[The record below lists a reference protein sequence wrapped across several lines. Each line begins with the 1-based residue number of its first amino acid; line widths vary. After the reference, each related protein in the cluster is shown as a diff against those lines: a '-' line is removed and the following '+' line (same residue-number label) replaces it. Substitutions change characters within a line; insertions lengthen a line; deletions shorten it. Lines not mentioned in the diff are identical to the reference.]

1 MIERKVKSIRAL
13 ERGLDV
19 LLEVQRSGGMSLH
32 ELHLQLGLPKA
43 TLLRLLVT
51 LASRGLVWQRLADGA
66 YLPSALK
73 LSGSREDL
81 AARLAEIA
89 SPFMVELNDR
99 LIWPSVIAVPRLD
112 HLEIIET
119 NSRLARFDSLIPSPV
134 GMKLSYI
141 HTATG
146 RAYLSACDAQ
156 ERAAILERLAPADA
170 RAEDR
175 ALLDNIV
182 AEADRRGYATRD
194 PHHPWQDRNK
204 QAVLA
209 DGKLSIAVPVRAA
222 GVAVAAINVAWPGQR
237 VTLEDVVSRH
247 LETLKSI
254 AEKIGQNLEAA

>member
-1 MIERKVKSIRAL
+1 M
-13 ERGLDV
+13 
-19 LLEVQRSGGMSLH
+19 
-32 ELHLQLGLPKA
+32 
-43 TLLRLLVT
+43 T
-51 LASRGLVWQRLADGA
+51 
-66 YLPSALK
+66 
-73 LSGSREDL
+73 GSREDL

-146 RAYLSACDAQ
+146 RAYLSACDAA
-156 ERAAILERLAPADA
+156 ERAAIIERLTPPDA
-170 RAEDR
+170 RPEER
-175 ALLDNIV
+175 ALLDTIV
-182 AEADRRGYATRD
+182 ADADRRGFATRD

-204 QAVLA
+204 QTVLA

-237 VTLEDVVSRH
+237 VTLADVVERH
-247 LETLKSI
+247 LGTLTEV
-254 AEKIGQNLEAA
+254 AAQIGRNLEAA

>member
-19 LLEVQRSGGMSLH
+19 LLEIQRSGGMSLH

-43 TLLRLLVT
+43 TLLRLIVT

-66 YLPSALK
+66 YLPSALR
-73 LSGSREDL
+73 LTGSREDL
-81 AARLAEIA
+81 ASRLAEIA
-89 SPFMVELNDR
+89 SPYMVELNER
-99 LIWPSVIAVPRLD
+99 VIWPSVIAVPRLD

-119 NSRLARFDSLIPSPV
+119 NNRLARFDSLIPSPV

-146 RAYLSACDAQ
+146 RAYLSACDAA
-156 ERAAILERLAPADA
+156 ERTAILERLAPAEA
-170 RAEDR
+170 RPEDR
-175 ALLDNIV
+175 ALLDSIIDD
-182 AEADRRGYATRD
+182 AKLRGYATRD

-204 QAVLA
+204 QTVLG

-237 VTLEDVVSRH
+237 VTLDDVVDRH
-247 LETLKSI
+247 LETLNAI
-254 AEKIGQNLEAA
+254 AAEIGRNLEDH

>member
-19 LLEVQRSGGMSLH
+19 LLEIQRSGGMSLH

-43 TLLRLLVT
+43 TLLRLIVT
-51 LASRGLVWQRLADGA
+51 LASRGLIWQRLADGA

-73 LSGSREDL
+73 LAGSREDL
-81 AARLAEIA
+81 ASRLAEIA
-89 SPFMVELNDR
+89 SPFMVNLNDR
-99 LIWPSVIAVPRLD
+99 VIWPSVIAVPRLD
-112 HLEIIET
+112 HLEVIET
-119 NSRLARFDSLIPSPV
+119 NNRLARFDSLIPSPV

-146 RAYLSACDAQ
+146 RAYLSACDAT
-156 ERAAILERLAPADA
+156 ERAAIIERLTPPDA
-170 RAEDR
+170 RPEDR
-175 ALLDNIV
+175 ALLDRIIAD
-182 AEADRRGYATRD
+182 AEHRGYATRD

-204 QAVLA
+204 QTVLG

-247 LETLKSI
+247 LDTLQDI
-254 AEKIGQNLEAA
+254 AEQIGQHLAAA

>member
-19 LLEVQRSGGMSLH
+19 LLEVQKSGGMSLH
-32 ELHLQLGLPKA
+32 ELHQQLGLPKA

-66 YLPSALK
+66 YLPSALRLTGK
-73 LSGSREDL
+73 REDL

-89 SPFMVELNDR
+89 SPFMVELNNR

-119 NSRLARFDSLIPSPV
+119 NNRLARFDSLTPSPV

-146 RAYLSACDAQ
+146 RAYLSACDSA
-156 ERAAILERLAPADA
+156 ERAAIVERLAPPDA
-170 RAEDR
+170 RPEDWD
-175 ALLDNIV
+175 LLDTIV
-182 AEADRRGYATRD
+182 AEARTRGYATRD

-204 QAVLA
+204 QTVMM

-237 VTLEDVVSRH
+237 VTLADVVSRH
-247 LETLKSI
+247 LDTLQNI
-254 AEKIGQNLEAA
+254 AQQIGRHLEDA